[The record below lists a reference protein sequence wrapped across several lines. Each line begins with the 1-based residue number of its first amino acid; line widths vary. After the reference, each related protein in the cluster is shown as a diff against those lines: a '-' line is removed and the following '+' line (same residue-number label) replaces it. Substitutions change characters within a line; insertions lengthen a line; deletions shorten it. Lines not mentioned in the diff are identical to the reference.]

1 LDRKIVAVYFLLL
14 LSSVGL
20 IAATLTSNDGLSL
33 FWFGLTGLS
42 LGLRH
47 GLDADHLAMID
58 NITRKLGNDK
68 RENSFVGGF
77 FSIGHGITITVVASI
92 IIVIAN
98 AFSPYESFLQI
109 FGIAVSAGLL
119 YFIATINIF
128 ILLDLLRT
136 WKRKETITIREV
148 ESGKGVY
155 ATIYRKL
162 SKLISRQWQMVFVGL
177 LFGVAFDTVTEVGA
191 LSISAL
197 LAHSPFYA
205 MIPVLLFNLGVVGAD
220 STDGFVMKRAYAWSM
235 AEPLKRLLY
244 NINLTASSVI
254 IALGVGTLEIL
265 QLTLGLF
272 SGVSF
277 TSLGFLIVATLLG
290 IWGFSYRQYRIRSRR
305 I

>member
-1 LDRKIVAVYFLLL
+1 MDRKIIAVYLLL
-14 LSSVGL
+14 VFASAGL
-20 IAATLTSNDGLSL
+20 VAGTLTSNDGLSL

-77 FSIGHGITITVVASI
+77 FSIGHSITITAIASI
-92 IIVIAN
+92 VIIVAN

-109 FGIAVSAGLL
+109 FGIALSAGLL
-119 YFIATINIF
+119 YLIAAINIF
-128 ILLDLLRT
+128 ILLDLLRA
-136 WKRKETITIREV
+136 WKRRETVATRDL
-148 ESGKGVY
+148 ESAKGVY
-155 ATIYRKL
+155 ARIYGKL
-162 SKLISRQWQMVFVGL
+162 SKFISRQWQMLFVGL

-197 LAHSPFYA
+197 LAHSPANA
-205 MIPVLLFNLGVVGAD
+205 MIPVLLFNLGVIASD
-220 STDGFVMKRAYAWSM
+220 TTDGVVMKTAYAWSM
-235 AEPLKRLLY
+235 AEPLRRLLY

-254 IALGVGTLEIL
+254 IAVGVGTLEIL
-265 QLTLGLF
+265 QVTSGLF
-272 SGVSF
+272 AGVSF
-277 TSLGFLIVATLLG
+277 TSLGFLIIAALLG
-290 IWGFSYRQYRIRSRR
+290 IWGFSYRQYRSRSKT

>member
-1 LDRKIVAVYFLLL
+1 MDRKIVAVYLLL
-14 LSSVGL
+14 VFSSAGL
-20 IAATLTSNDGLSL
+20 IAGTLTSNDGLSL

-47 GLDADHLAMID
+47 GLDADHLVMID

-77 FSIGHGITITVVASI
+77 FSIGHSITITAIASI
-92 IIVIAN
+92 VIIVAN

-119 YFIATINIF
+119 YVIATINIF
-128 ILLDLLRT
+128 ILLDLLRA
-136 WKRKETITIREV
+136 WKRRETVATRDLELA
-148 ESGKGVY
+148 KGVY
-155 ATIYRKL
+155 ARIYGKL
-162 SKLISRQWQMVFVGL
+162 SRFISRQWQMLFIGL

-197 LAHSPFYA
+197 LAHSPLYA
-205 MIPVLLFNLGVVGAD
+205 MIPVLLFNLGVICSD
-220 STDGFVMKRAYAWSM
+220 TTNGFVMKRAYAWSM

-254 IALGVGTLEIL
+254 LAVGVGTLEIL
-265 QLTLGLF
+265 QVRLSLF
-272 SGVSF
+272 KDVSF
-277 TSLGFLIVATLLG
+277 TSLGFLIVAALLG
-290 IWGFSYRQYRIRSRR
+290 IWGVSYRQYKLRTRS